1 MANLKSRIDKLET
14 KAGGDVD
21 AAKIINE
28 LARKRRE
35 EGEALKAWREKLGYS
50 EEQAAKELGVEHD
63 PSAPYRH
70 GAYRPM
76 ESGEGMTN
84 SVRAVIGIK
93 PDEPWSADGQIRTTN
108 AIRERHIS
116 MGLANVELLSA
127 AEEEQIRKSY
137 ASELLEYE
145 RDLKAWE
152 ENTDGKH

>member
-1 MANLKSRIDKLET
+1 
-14 KAGGDVD
+14 
-21 AAKIINE
+21 
-28 LARKRRE
+28 
-35 EGEALKAWREKLGYS
+35 
-50 EEQAAKELGVEHD
+50 
-63 PSAPYRH
+63 
-70 GAYRPM
+70 
-76 ESGEGMTN
+76 MTN